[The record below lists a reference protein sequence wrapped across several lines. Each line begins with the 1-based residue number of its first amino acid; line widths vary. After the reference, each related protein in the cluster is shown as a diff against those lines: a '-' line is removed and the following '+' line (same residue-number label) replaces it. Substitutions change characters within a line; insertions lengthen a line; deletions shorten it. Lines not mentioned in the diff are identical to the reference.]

1 MSGTCAPIFQFP
13 PPRGGEQATPCAG
26 PRRADFNSR
35 PREGANRPRPARGRG
50 EPISIPAPARGRT
63 WQPLRACL
71 TVIDFNSRPRE
82 GANLGAFTL
91 LLPLSR
97 FQFPPPRG
105 GERKKSTGVNRWNV
119 FQFPPPR
126 GGERIVLAY
135 VQRLYSFQFPPPRG
149 GERQEKLNSPSQ
161 LPISIP
167 AVDAPDVAKI
177 SIPAPARGRTSGS
190 CGDSGV
196 AGISIPAPA
205 RGRTHSVGGAVAVA
219 NFNSRPREGANIGGL
234 DVLVSDL
241 NFNSRPREGANW
253 RKCTGTHGS
262 RFQFP
267 PPRGG
272 ERNFCCGC

>member
-1 MSGTCAPIFQFP
+1 M
-13 PPRGGEQATPCAG
+13 PRY
-26 PRRADFNSR
+26 FNSR

-149 GERQEKLNSPSQ
+149 GEPFK
-161 LPISIP
+161 
-167 AVDAPDVAKI
+167 A
-177 SIPAPARGRTSGS
+177 GRHFYL
-190 CGDSGV
+190 DFD
-196 AGISIPAPA
+196 
-205 RGRTHSVGGAVAVA
+205 
-219 NFNSRPREGANIGGL
+219 FNSRPREGANVEVTNGPNQA
-234 DVLVSDL
+234 DV
-241 NFNSRPREGANW
+241 
-253 RKCTGTHGS
+253 
-262 RFQFP
+262 FQFP

-272 ERNFCCGC
+272 ELEAMSAMVTFD